1 MPAKK
6 SSDPLRVVTVR
17 LPESVLALLQ
27 SETSDRFTLS
37 DALRNR
43 LNLGTVEPLFKR
55 RPSMRKPKPDVVGG
69 VSRADPLLIRQ
80 LAAIGSN
87 VNQVART
94 LNTHVVAGT
103 SVSQIELLVVLAN
116 IDKSLSTLTSAA
128 ETLSNFSPTQE

>member
-17 LPESVLALLQ
+17 LPESVLTLLQ

-55 RPSMRKPKPDVVGG
+55 RPRMRKPKPDVVGN

-87 VNQVART
+87 ANQIARA
-94 LNTHVVAGT
+94 LNRHVVSGSA
-103 SVSQIELLVVLAN
+103 VSGIELLSALAS
-116 IDKSLSTLTSAA
+116 IERHLSELTSSA
-128 ETLSNFSPTQE
+128 EAISKLSRSRE

>member
-17 LPESVLALLQ
+17 LPESVLTLLQ

-43 LNLGTVEPLFKR
+43 LNIGTVEPLFKR
-55 RPSMRKPKPDVVGG
+55 RPRMRKPKPDVHGG
-69 VSRADPLLIRQ
+69 VSRADPELIRQ
-80 LAAIGSN
+80 LSAIGSN
-87 VNQVART
+87 LNQVARSV
-94 LNTHVVAGT
+94 NKHVVAGT
-103 SVSQIELLVVLAN
+103 YVSQIELLVVLAN

-128 ETLSNFSPTQE
+128 EKLSNISATQE